1 MLMQANWTSRIA
13 QVAGVLSA
21 ILGVVVLLGW
31 RMGYLPLIQLLPSVA
46 APMQRMTALG
56 FLLSGLGLILVVQG
70 HRRTAAGVQLFVFVT
85 SLLVILE
92 YILGINLGIDELLGP
107 GYVVTHT
114 SHRGRMSP
122 VTAACFFTFSTAML
136 TIWRSSLSRWTSA
149 LRGIVGCVLA
159 VIGGVSVLGYF
170 IGHTEAYGWG
180 QFTRVAPHTAA
191 GFMVIGLG
199 LVALAW
205 TERSKPGPPDWI
217 PIGAVLAVA
226 AGVLGLWQALILHEE
241 SKFAALSWILLAGGF
256 VVAIFFGI
264 TIYLALQARQ
274 RNYDLLIYRMAFEN
288 SFDGLLLT
296 GVDGSIQTANPN
308 ACAILGRSE
317 EEIRQA
323 GRSGIVDTGDP
334 RLQQIIE
341 ERARSGKAHGE
352 VRAKRKDGS
361 TIPIEVSSVVFKDT
375 HGDLRTTLALR
386 DISKR
391 KQAEEQLRE
400 QAILLDMAHDAI
412 IVRDQQAHIAFW
424 NKGAVHTYGWSTE
437 EAMGR
442 ITHELL
448 KTQFPIPLREIENTV
463 AINGQWE
470 GELTHF
476 TRGGRKI
483 VVASRWSRLHNG
495 PGTTQKILEINRDI
509 SLRKQAELELRLQTE
524 RLSLATHVASIGVWE
539 WDLRTNQS
547 IWDDT
552 CFEMYGVPRNEAMSY
567 QKWSRL
573 VHPDDL
579 SKVEESLQRAIRMK
593 SQDYVEFRI
602 VRTDG
607 SLRHVS
613 SAQGAVLDEQGEPV
627 RMVGINIDVTEQRR
641 MQAQLENSARLS
653 SLGMMAGGIAH
664 EINNPLTVIHASAS
678 DLIDLAQEAGQV
690 PREEILRNCTRIRET
705 ANRIALIVKSLRR
718 IAREG
723 SQDDFSTTQ
732 VGKIVEETLEMCR
745 ERFRSRSVKL
755 IIPEI
760 DPTLK
765 VVCRE
770 VQIAQVLL
778 NLLQN
783 AFDAVADDPRDRWVR
798 LDVTARENALL
809 FSVTDSGPGVP
820 QELKSR
826 IMEPFFTTKDV
837 GKGTGLGLSL
847 STTIAEEHG
856 GKLELIDEGGH
867 TCFCLT
873 LPIINEKR
881 QYAVS

>member
-1 MLMQANWTSRIA
+1 MPMQANWPSRISL
-13 QVAGVLSA
+13 VAGTVSATVGAAVL
-21 ILGVVVLLGW
+21 VGW
-31 RMGYLPLIQLLPSVA
+31 RLGYLPLIQVFPSVA

-56 FLLSGLGLILVVQG
+56 FLLSGMALIFASRG
-70 HRRTAAGVQLFVFVT
+70 SRRTSALLQSTVFVM
-85 SLLVILE
+85 SVLVILE
-92 YILGINLGIDELLGP
+92 YVLGLNLGIDELLGP
-107 GYVVTHT
+107 AYVNTHT

-122 VTAACFFTFSTAML
+122 ISALCFGVVSVAILSMWSSAFS
-136 TIWRSSLSRWTSA
+136 RRTSA
-149 LRGIVGCVLA
+149 LRGIIGCVVA
-159 VIGGVSVLGYF
+159 VVGSVSVLGFF

-180 QFTRVAPHTAA
+180 QFTRVAPHSAA
-191 GFMVIGLG
+191 GFILLGLG
-199 LVALAW
+199 LVALSW
-205 TERSKPGPPDWI
+205 QEKSKPGFPEWVPVS
-217 PIGAVLAVA
+217 AAFAVA
-226 AGVLGLWQALILHEE
+226 AGVLGLWQALVLHEE
-241 SKFAALSWILLAGGF
+241 SKFALFAQILLVGGF
-256 VVAIFFGI
+256 VVAMLLGI
-264 TIYLALQARQ
+264 TIQLALQARE
-274 RNYDLLIYRMAFEN
+274 RNRDLLVYRMAFEN

-296 GVDGSIQTANPN
+296 RLDGSVQTANPS

-323 GRSGIVDTGDP
+323 GRAGIIDADDP
-334 RLQQIIE
+334 RLQQILE
-341 ERARSGKAHGE
+341 ERSSRGQGHGE
-352 VRAKRKDGS
+352 LRAKRKDGS
-361 TIPIEVSSVVFKDT
+361 FFPIEISSVVFKDT
-375 HGDLRTTLALR
+375 SGDLRTTLALR
-386 DISKR
+386 DITERKR
-391 KQAEEQLRE
+391 SEQQLKE
-400 QAILLDMAHDAI
+400 QAILLELAHDAI

-424 NKGAVHTYGWSTE
+424 NHGAVQTYGWSAE
-437 EAMGR
+437 EALGR

-448 KTQFPIPLREIENTV
+448 KTQFPIPLQEIESTV
-463 AINGQWE
+463 TLKGQWE
-470 GELTHF
+470 GELTHS
-476 TRGGRKI
+476 TRDGRKI
-483 VVASRWSRLHNG
+483 VVASRWSLLHNG
-495 PGTTQKILEINRDI
+495 SGTPQRILEINRDI
-509 SLRKQAELELRLQTE
+509 SLRKEAESELRLQTE

-547 IWDDT
+547 IWDDM

-567 QKWSRL
+567 DKWARL

-579 SKVEESLQRAIRMK
+579 SQVEASLQRAIRLK

-602 VRTDG
+602 VRPDG
-607 SLRHVS
+607 SLRYVS

-641 MQAQLENSARLS
+641 MRAQLENSARLS

-678 DLIDLAQEAGQV
+678 DLLDRAQEAEQV
-690 PREEILRNCTRIRET
+690 PREEILRNCKRIRET
-705 ANRIALIVKSLRR
+705 ANRIARIVKSLRR

-745 ERFRSRSVKL
+745 ERFRTRSVKL
-755 IIPEI
+755 IIPGI
-760 DPTLK
+760 DPALK

-783 AFDAVADDPRDRWVR
+783 AFDAVADEPGERWVR
-798 LDVTARENALL
+798 LDVTVRENALL

-820 QELKSR
+820 AELKSK
-826 IMEPFFTTKDV
+826 IMEPFFTTKNV

-856 GKLELIDEGGH
+856 GKLELADEGGH

-873 LPIINEKR
+873 LPFISEKR
-881 QYAVS
+881 SICS